1 MSLEPILILP
11 DTHVPYHDKR
21 AWDLALKVGQ
31 AIKAKHVIH
40 LGDLADCYAIS
51 AHSKNPART
60 SERRMK
66 FEVEAVQAA
75 VREMNSVGAAN
86 RIFTEGNHEDRLPR
100 YLADKAPDLY
110 DLESLQPRAL
120 FGFAGWTYKKYREDH
135 RLGKLYI
142 VHDIGYAG
150 RYAAQRVLDTYQHN
164 VVSGHTHRLSYIV
177 EGNAA
182 GESHV
187 SATFGWLGD
196 ARAADY
202 MHRVKAMRDWQLG
215 FGVGW
220 LDTKT
225 THVYLQ
231 PVPIVKYKCV
241 VGGKEYSS

>member
-1 MSLEPILILP
+1 MIEGILLLP

-21 AWDLALKVGQ
+21 AWELALKVGQ
-31 AIKAKHVIH
+31 ANKVKHIIH

-51 AHSKNPART
+51 AHSKNPLRT
-60 SERRMK
+60 TEKRMK
-66 FEVEAVQAA
+66 HEVDAVRAA
-75 VREMNSVGAAN
+75 VRDMNSVGATTKA
-86 RIFTEGNHEDRLPR
+86 FVEGNHEDRLPR
-100 YLADKAPDLY
+100 YLADKAPDLF
-110 DLESLQPRAL
+110 DLDSLQPQHL
-120 FGFAGWTYKKYREDH
+120 FGFGGWIYRRYREDH
-135 RLGKLYI
+135 RLGKLYA

-187 SATFGWLGD
+187 SATLGWLGD

-215 FGVGW
+215 FGIAW

-225 THVYLQ
+225 GHVHVQ
-231 PVPIVKYKCV
+231 PVPIVNYKCV
-241 VGGKEYSS
+241 VGGKEYRA

>member
-1 MSLEPILILP
+1 M
-11 DTHVPYHDKR
+11 DRR
-21 AWDLALKVGQ
+21 AWELALKVGQ
-31 AIKAKHVIH
+31 AIKAKHLIC

-51 AHSKNPART
+51 AHSKNPVRT

-66 FEVEAVQAA
+66 FEVEAVRAA
-75 VREMNSVGAAN
+75 VRDMNSIGATN
-86 RIFTEGNHEDRLPR
+86 KLFTEGNHEDRLPR

-110 DLESLQPRAL
+110 DLDDLKPQTL
-120 FGFAGWTYKKYREDH
+120 FGLVDWTYRSYREDIK
-135 RLGKLYI
+135 LGKLYA

-220 LDTKT
+220 LVPT
-225 THVYLQ
+225 TGTVHVQ

-241 VGGKEYSS
+241 VGGKEYSA

>member
-11 DTHVPYHDKR
+11 DTHAPYHDKR
-21 AWDLALKVGQ
+21 AWDLALTVGQ
-31 AIKAKHVIH
+31 AIKPKHIIH
-40 LGDLADCYAIS
+40 LGDLADCYSIS
-51 AHSKNPART
+51 SHSKNPARV
-60 SERRMK
+60 SEKRMK
-66 FEVEAVQAA
+66 HEIEAVRAC
-75 VREMNSVGAAN
+75 VRDLNSLGAKN
-86 RIFTEGNHEDRLPR
+86 KIFTEGNHEDRLPR

-110 DLESLQPRAL
+110 DLQALQPSEL
-120 FGFAGWTYKKYREDH
+120 FGFQGWTYKRYREDH
-135 RLGKLYI
+135 KLGKLYV

-164 VVSGHTHRLSYIV
+164 VCSGHTHRLSYIV

-220 LDTKT
+220 LDPNSGTV
-225 THVYLQ
+225 HIQ

-241 VGGKEYSS
+241 VGGKEYSA